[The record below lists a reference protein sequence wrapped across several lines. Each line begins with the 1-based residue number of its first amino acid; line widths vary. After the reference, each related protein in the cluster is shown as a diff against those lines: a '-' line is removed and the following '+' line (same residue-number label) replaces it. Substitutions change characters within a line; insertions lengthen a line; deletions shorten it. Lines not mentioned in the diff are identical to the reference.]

1 LPTNDNEI
9 VEEWLSRLKELQPAD
24 GRLTEEIVA
33 TVGPFPVYRPPGD
46 AFDNRDDPKKA
57 YQYDAGTAARAYAL
71 ERAGFRARI
80 MAKNDI
86 DRLYWSQI
94 VTWLKTIQ

>member
-1 LPTNDNEI
+1 MSTNDNEI

-24 GRLTEEIVA
+24 GKLTEEIVA

-46 AFDNRDDPKKA
+46 AFDNRDDPEKS
-57 YQYDAGTAARAYAL
+57 YQHYAGAVARVYAL
-71 ERAGFRARI
+71 ERATFQARI
-80 MAKNDI
+80 MAKNDL
-86 DRLYWSQI
+86 DALYWSQI